1 MKTIKN
7 PTNMQIAEV
16 LCKTNPNSNYASLL
30 GYDKDSGKLAV
41 KDLSLFTA
49 NPSIANEFLSDM
61 YNQIVMQ
68 RTYDLFRDYEM
79 PFKVFLREMS
89 RLGDAEQL
97 LTAELATVKSY
108 SEGTGVGE
116 TPCPFDADKP
126 SMVVSFIKTVDKDF
140 TEVSLSYD
148 IWAGAF
154 VSEQGLSN
162 MAGIIIKNLQDSIEE
177 DIRVNIRTELEDDTL
192 ITKSED
198 IELVSDAGET
208 ANAQKAYEEIVKLV
222 IDMSIPSDD
231 YNTSEVK
238 TYTRKGDAVLVLN
251 SRYASA
257 FDVNVLASLFNSG
270 EIATKKYFAEVIVT
284 DLTAG
289 DDNLIGV
296 VLDKEAYLY
305 GFRFKVASSIF
316 NPKTLKINIY
326 NHAWIKR
333 GLVPFRQAVQL
344 YGVDSSA
351 E

>member
-1 MKTIKN
+1 MCLIDCN
-7 PTNMQIAEV
+7 IIEV
-16 LCKTNPNSNYASLL
+16 ENKEVKRNS
-30 GYDKDSGKLAV
+30 
-41 KDLSLFTA
+41 
-49 NPSIANEFLSDM
+49 
-61 YNQIVMQ
+61 
-68 RTYDLFRDYEM
+68 
-79 PFKVFLREMS
+79 
-89 RLGDAEQL
+89 
-97 LTAELATVKSY
+97 
-108 SEGTGVGE
+108 
-116 TPCPFDADKP
+116 
-126 SMVVSFIKTVDKDF
+126 
-140 TEVSLSYD
+140 D
-148 IWAGAF
+148 I
-154 VSEQGLSN
+154 
-162 MAGIIIKNLQDSIEE
+162 
-177 DIRVNIRTELEDDTL
+177 T
-192 ITKSED
+192 
-198 IELVSDAGET
+198 
-208 ANAQKAYEEIVKLV
+208 YEEIVKLV
-222 IDMSIPSDD
+222 IDMSIPSED
-231 YNTSEVK
+231 YNTGEVK